1 VRRNKSTLVYEKV
14 HKVDKKGVTMLNTM
28 NEFVDWVQHLLD
40 THGLKQADIARN
52 QNITTAA
59 VSKLMNRQSRPGFE
73 MCAAIAATFNLPL
86 EEVYRQAGLLPP
98 KPSGGIFEERATY
111 LFNQLP
117 EEDQQEVLDYLDY
130 RLQKHQQRETK
141 KGTGT

>member
-1 VRRNKSTLVYEKV
+1 ML
-14 HKVDKKGVTMLNTM
+14 DKMD
-28 NEFVDWVQHLLD
+28 EFVEWVQNLLD

-59 VSKLMNRQSRPGFE
+59 VSKMMNRQARPGFE

-98 KPSGGIFEERATY
+98 KPSAGVLEERATY
-111 LFNQLP
+111 LFSQLP
-117 EEDQQEVLDYLDY
+117 EEDQQEVIDYLDY
-130 RLQKHQQRETK
+130 RLQKHQQRDPQ
-141 KGTGT
+141 KGTG